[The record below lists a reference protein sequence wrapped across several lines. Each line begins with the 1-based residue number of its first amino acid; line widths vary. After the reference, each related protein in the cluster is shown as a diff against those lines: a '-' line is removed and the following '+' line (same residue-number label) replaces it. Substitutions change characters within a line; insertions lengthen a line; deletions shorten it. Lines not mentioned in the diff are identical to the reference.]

1 MTDQERSE
9 IIAKLD
15 RMSEAALTLAALY
28 ATAAK
33 TAEAMR

>member
-1 MTDQERSE
+1 MTDQERRE
-9 IIAKLD
+9 VIATLD

-33 TAEAMR
+33 TVEAMR